1 MKMLEAGIF
10 ARYRGGVR
18 ARSEHTPPFRRVF
31 AAVTSHAR
39 KTDGGA
45 GGTPQTAI
53 RLTLQRD
60 LNSLFDGTRDL
71 GSRLFGVF
79 PRPKRQ
85 RDERSL
91 VLAADAEA
99 VARKASPA

>member
-1 MKMLEAGIF
+1 ME
-10 ARYRGGVR
+10 
-18 ARSEHTPPFRRVF
+18 
-31 AAVTSHAR
+31 
-39 KTDGGA
+39 GA
-45 GGTPQTAI
+45 GGTPRTAI
-53 RLTLQRD
+53 RLTLWRD
-60 LNSLFDGTRDL
+60 LNSLSDGTRDL

-99 VARKASPA
+99 VSRSRNAAGKRHRITSLTSQFRYAVIVAS